1 MLRRTFI
8 LGSVSAAVSQ
18 AKSAAGEMI
27 VHRCGI
33 RSAAMQPE
41 SLVYLPPDVK
51 KGMPL
56 LVWLHGASLRGTDVQ
71 MVKRYGPPA
80 VAQRREDFPFVILSP
95 QCPPGQSWTDSEA
108 LMRLVDEVMIE
119 HRIDPQR
126 VYLTGLSM
134 GGGGAW
140 FLASRHP
147 NRFGAVVPMC
157 GPTQPALWASGLKKT
172 PIWCFHGEKDDVVP
186 LKRSK
191 DMVKA
196 LKKIGNKPKFTIVKG
211 KGHDI
216 TSLYYD
222 DDIYKWLLSKKIRK
236 PVTLT

>member
-1 MLRRTFI
+1 
-8 LGSVSAAVSQ
+8 
-18 AKSAAGEMI
+18 
-27 VHRCGI
+27 
-33 RSAAMQPE
+33 
-41 SLVYLPPDVK
+41 
-51 KGMPL
+51 MPL

-80 VAQRREDFPFVILSP
+80 VALRRGDFPFVILSP
-95 QCPPGQSWTDSEA
+95 QCPPGQLWTDAGA
-108 LMRLVDEVMIE
+108 LMRLVDEVIIA
-119 HRIDPQR
+119 HRVDQKR

-140 FLASRHP
+140 FLGSKYP

-157 GPTQPALWASGLKKT
+157 GPTQPAQWAKGLQKM
-172 PIWCFHGEKDDVVP
+172 PIWCFHGENDDVVP
-186 LKRSK
+186 LKRST

-196 LKKIGNKPKFTIVKG
+196 LKKVGNKPKFTIVKG

-222 DDIYKWLLSKKIRK
+222 DDIYKWILSKKIRK
-236 PVTLT
+236 PVTLNYR